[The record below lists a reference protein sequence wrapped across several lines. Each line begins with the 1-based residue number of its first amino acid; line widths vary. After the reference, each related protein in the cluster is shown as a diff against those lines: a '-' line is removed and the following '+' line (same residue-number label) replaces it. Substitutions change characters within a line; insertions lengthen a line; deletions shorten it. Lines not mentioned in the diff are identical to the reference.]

1 LLFRESSLRLSSPLK
16 CLDQEPGRTNN
27 LRSLT
32 SKPRVSPELEAI
44 SIPFFWLESNLE
56 KSSLRWASL
65 KCQLTD
71 IARVLSGT
79 SMLFSS
85 RRVIQRET
93 CMILSSLR
101 IQQKLSACQRNT
113 WKLLRKFTQQED
125 SAPRVT
131 AMTGKKMRQRKIF

>member
-32 SKPRVSPELEAI
+32 SKPRVSLELEAI

-85 RRVIQRET
+85 HRVIQRET
-93 CMILSSLR
+93 CMIHSSLR

-125 SAPRVT
+125 LALRVT